1 MIKKL
6 FLFLAIAAAVA
17 ACSSKF
23 DALLMSNDV
32 DAKYDA
38 AFNYFNSGKYRK
50 AASLFESLS
59 VMTTGT
65 ERDDTVQ
72 FYWGLSNYKNK
83 DYYTAEAN
91 FSKFVNNFPRS
102 AFSVCS

>member
-1 MIKKL
+1 
-6 FLFLAIAAAVA
+6 
-17 ACSSKF
+17 
-23 DALLMSNDV
+23 MSNDV

-91 FSKFVNNFPRS
+91 FSKFVNNFPRIS
-102 AFSVCS
+102 PAVKQLHMQRFRIPHITE